1 MKYLI
6 QYNTFSPINEALGL
20 AEPTLIYTEFLADK
34 FKEKFDEWYLK
45 RTQAGSLRKETT
57 KESVS
62 TTDLASIIS
71 NSIWPKFPV
80 STMNITYEFEFITDE
95 EFAKKFPITSKSQG
109 HVSFGACY
117 NIMDKK
123 EKGSYV
129 QDPIDDRTESTIHI
143 EIELGVVI
151 RESFEDEELLIVETE
166 SLITHELNH
175 AYENWNRSLKGSPS
189 LSTDVTWSLE
199 ANRSKIK
206 KEIFKEW
213 YSKVGYYLYWT
224 ESHEQ
229 RAMVQEAWPY
239 VKKFKYDDM
248 KKVCPVWR
256 NLDSMEIFN
265 ASEFKSHMVKVITDT
280 YPDADPELMLRR
292 IKSSFANQLIE
303 SRKASVLEAED
314 KPSIS
319 GEEVHRMSVDKF
331 LSFVQKRV
339 NLAADKMKRKI
350 RSLYSLHGS
359 RK

>member
-20 AEPTLIYTEFLADK
+20 AEPTLIYTDFLAER
-34 FKEKFDEWYLK
+34 FKQKFDEWYLK
-45 RTQAGSLRKETT
+45 RTQAGSIRKE
-57 KESVS
+57 KINESVI
-62 TTDLASIIS
+62 TTDLSSIIS

-80 STMNITYEFEFITDE
+80 STMNITYEFEVITDE
-95 EFAKKFPITSKSQG
+95 EFAKRYPNTSKFQG

-117 NIMDKK
+117 NIMNKK
-123 EKGSYV
+123 EKGSYI

-143 EIELGVVI
+143 EIELGAVI
-151 RESFEDEELLIVETE
+151 RESFDDEELLIVETE
-166 SLITHELNH
+166 ALITHELNH
-175 AYENWNRSLKGSPS
+175 AYEYWNRTLKGSPT
-189 LSTDVTWSLE
+189 LSTDVTWALE
-199 ANRSKIK
+199 ANRSRIK

-213 YSKVGYYLYWT
+213 YSKVGYYLYWS

-229 RAMVQEAWPY
+229 RAMIQEAWPY
-239 VKKFKYDDM
+239 VKKFKFDDM

-256 NLDSMEIFN
+256 NLNYMEEFK
-265 ASEFKSHMVKVITDT
+265 ADDFKSHMVKVIKDT
-280 YPDADPELMLRR
+280 YPDADTELMLRR

-331 LSFVQKRV
+331 LSFVQKRS
-339 NLAADKMKRKI
+339 NFAAGKMKKKI
-350 RSLYSLHGS
+350 MSLYSLPGS

>member
-1 MKYLI
+1 MKYI
-6 QYNTFSPINEALGL
+6 KSYSTFLPINEALGL
-20 AEPTLIYTEFLADK
+20 AEPTLIYTDFLAER
-34 FKEKFDEWYLK
+34 FKQKFDEWYLK
-45 RTQAGSLRKETT
+45 RTQAGSLRKEKV
-57 KESVS
+57 KESVNA
-62 TTDLASIIS
+62 TDLADIIS
-71 NSIWPKFPV
+71 NNIWPKFPV
-80 STMNITYEFEFITDE
+80 STMNITYDFEIKTDE
-95 EFAKKFPITSKSQG
+95 EFAKRFPDTSKYQG
-109 HVSFGACY
+109 HVSFGSCY

-123 EKGSYV
+123 ENGSYV

-143 EIELGVVI
+143 EIELGAVI
-151 RESFEDEELLIVETE
+151 RESFEDEELLIVEIE

-175 AYENWNRSLKGSPS
+175 AYENWNRSLKGAPN

-213 YSKVGYYLYWT
+213 YNKIGYFLYWS

-239 VKKFKYDDM
+239 VKKFKFDDM

-256 NLDSMEIFN
+256 NLTYMENFN
-265 ASEFKSHMVKVITDT
+265 ANDFKSHMVKVIKDT

-303 SRKASVLEAED
+303 SRKESSLEVED

-331 LSFVQKRV
+331 LSFVQKRA
-339 NLAADKMKRKI
+339 NFSAGQMKRKI
-350 RSLYSLHGS
+350 RALYSLPGS

>member
-1 MKYLI
+1 M
-6 QYNTFSPINEALGL
+6 
-20 AEPTLIYTEFLADK
+20 
-34 FKEKFDEWYLK
+34 
-45 RTQAGSLRKETT
+45 
-57 KESVS
+57 
-62 TTDLASIIS
+62 
-71 NSIWPKFPV
+71 
-80 STMNITYEFEFITDE
+80 
-95 EFAKKFPITSKSQG
+95 
-109 HVSFGACY
+109 
-117 NIMDKK
+117 
-123 EKGSYV
+123 
-129 QDPIDDRTESTIHI
+129 
-143 EIELGVVI
+143 
-151 RESFEDEELLIVETE
+151 
-166 SLITHELNH
+166 
-175 AYENWNRSLKGSPS
+175 
-189 LSTDVTWSLE
+189 
-199 ANRSKIK
+199 
-206 KEIFKEW
+206 
-213 YSKVGYYLYWT
+213 YWT